1 MTSIPVQSPRRFK
14 SVLQQLRRDHFPT
27 TRFSEPRDGIAVAHA
42 PECSLTSTFQPVVR
56 AADGEVRGHH
66 ALLRAAGRHGEAL
79 APAELFERAGD
90 DASVAA
96 LDRLARAL
104 HAVNYFGAG
113 HEDSRLFLTIDAR
126 MLSMAPDD
134 HRRCFDALLTT
145 LDVPTSRI
153 VVCIPEAALDDPV
166 TFVRAVVSYGIRGYR
181 VLAELRADVHA
192 DLEHI
197 YLADPHYVAIDA
209 CGVDAQSEARIERL
223 RATVAAL
230 GARGISAVA
239 RRIETESQ
247 ARTARDLG
255 FAFLQG
261 RYVAPPSL
269 RQQSVT

>member
-1 MTSIPVQSPRRFK
+1 MTSIHAQSPKRLK

-42 PECSLTSTFQPVVR
+42 PQCSLTSTFQPVVS

-66 ALLRAAGRHGEAL
+66 AFLRAADLHGEAL

-90 DASVAA
+90 DESVAA

-104 HAVNYFGAG
+104 HTVNYFGPG
-113 HEDSRLFLTIDAR
+113 HDGRRLFLTIDPR

-134 HRRCFDALLTT
+134 HRRCLDALLTG
-145 LDVPTSRI
+145 LDVPTSTV

-166 TFVRAVVSYGIRGYR
+166 TFVRATVSYAIRGYR
-181 VLAELRADVHA
+181 VLAELRADAHA

-197 YLADPHYVAIDA
+197 YLADPQYVAIDA
-209 CGVDAQSEARIERL
+209 CGLDAATDARVERL
-223 RATVAAL
+223 RATITAL
-230 GARGISAVA
+230 SARGISAVA

-255 FAFLQG
+255 FALLQG

-269 RQQSVT
+269 RRL